1 MDTRVSSNAW
11 RIARFWAEGH
21 DRSEAA
27 INGYARQVQDHLDHN
42 GDPDYFHRLAA
53 WMSLERADCLDI
65 DMAMRYRNAPRPE
78 LTARGGHPCMC
89 RGGSAQR
96 GGAPAPA
103 IVRQLIRSTPRP
115 HSRAA

>member
-21 DRSEAA
+21 DRSDAA
-27 INGYARQVQDHLDHN
+27 INGYARQVQDHLDHH

-53 WMSLERADCLDI
+53 WMSLTRPELLDI
-65 DMAMRYRNAPRPE
+65 DLAMRMRGSPRPE
-78 LTARGGHPCMC
+78 ITARGGHPCLC
-89 RGGSAQR
+89 RGGSAQH

-103 IVRQLIRSTPRP
+103 LLRQLIRRPRLA
-115 HSRAA
+115 HAA